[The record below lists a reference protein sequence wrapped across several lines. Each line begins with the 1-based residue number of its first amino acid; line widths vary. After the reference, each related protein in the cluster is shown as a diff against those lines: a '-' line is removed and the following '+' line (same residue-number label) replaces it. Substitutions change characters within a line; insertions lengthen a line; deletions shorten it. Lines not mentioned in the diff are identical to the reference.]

1 MSFFTDA
8 LADPLISGGVVTASY
23 KTITYVDGFASETSA
38 TQTFKA
44 RKSVQPMAAA
54 EAQLK
59 GYPDY
64 ATNEFYVIYTL
75 KKLPLPAGNKV
86 VVVHFNNKDW
96 YVRGVTSWVWDE
108 GTPFQQGYYEVAMS
122 RYAPDS
128 VNPDRSF

>member
-38 TQTFKA
+38 MT
-44 RKSVQPMAAA
+44 AA